1 MLRRKVEKRV
11 ELKEIKTLGE
21 MVLEREEEVVRY
33 YLEKERGRGEG
44 GFVFGA
50 RVGGRE
56 GETEK
61 ERMKSF

>member
-1 MLRRKVEKRV
+1 V